1 MFNQSTQQS
10 QKMMRPT
17 QQILSTQTTRSL
29 FVGDL
34 SFFCTEIEL
43 AGAFSR
49 FGEVLNTEVKRSRG
63 GDSLMHGFVDFAHE
77 SDAFLAIQHMNG
89 QKFMGR
95 KLKYVHWTNNFHV
108 L

>member
-1 MFNQSTQQS
+1 MLNQSTQQS
-10 QKMMRPT
+10 QKMMMRPT
-17 QQILSTQTTRSL
+17 QQTTRSL

-77 SDAFLAIQHMNG
+77 SNALLAIQHMNG

-95 KLKYVHWTNNFHV
+95 KLKYVHWIYNF
-108 L
+108 